1 MPINKKNIE
10 GNNMISIVHTASIK
24 GLTGELVR
32 VETYLTNQIPGMQV
46 TGLASQTI
54 KESKDRVRAALRHS
68 GFKFPE
74 KRITVNL
81 VPAAKRKEGSHF
93 DLPLAIGVLVA
104 SGQLDQRLCDDTA
117 FVGELSLDGRVN
129 TVKGALPLVIGLR
142 DSGFNRVIIP
152 LGNCE
157 EASLVP
163 GVDIYG
169 VKNLGETV
177 KALTDRW
184 KAWEKESRE
193 PTVARKEDKD
203 YVDVRGQEAAKRA
216 VTICV
221 AGGHGLLMMGF
232 SGSGKTMIAKRI
244 PTIMPPMT
252 REESL
257 EVTKVYS
264 VAGELTEDEPLVDIR
279 PFRDPH
285 HTISATALLG
295 GGNHPKPG
303 ELSLAHQGVLFLD
316 EFPEFPRRILE
327 MLRQPLETRTVT
339 ISRALETAIYPCN
352 ILLVA
357 AANPCKCGY
366 YGDHRHRCTC
376 TSGEVQHYQSKI
388 SGPLLDRIDL
398 QIDVPPVSSE
408 ELWHENKD
416 SISTSSK
423 EMRQNVERARK
434 VQRLRYGQDSLLLNA
449 HLSPT
454 EIEEYCVLKK
464 EGQELLKMAFEKLG
478 LSFRAYHK
486 ILKVART
493 IADLEMEEEIAT
505 HHIAEALQYRKLDRL
520 GESDK

>member
-1 MPINKKNIE
+1 
-10 GNNMISIVHTASIK
+10 MISIVHTASIK

-54 KESKDRVRAALRHS
+54 KESRDRVRAAIRHS

-104 SGQLDQRLCDDTA
+104 NKELDQKLCEGIG
-117 FVGELSLDGRVN
+117 FIGELSLDGRVN
-129 TVKGALPLVIGLR
+129 SVKGALPLVIELR
-142 DSGFNRVIIP
+142 DAGFSRLIIP
-152 LGNCE
+152 LGNCQ

-163 GVDIYG
+163 RVEIFG
-169 VKNLGETV
+169 VKDLEQAL
-177 KALTDRW
+177 KALTQGCEPW
-184 KAWEKESRE
+184 KKES
-193 PTVARKEDKD
+193 PKAKVLAKEAED
-203 YVDVRGQEAAKRA
+203 YQDVRGQEAAKRA
-216 VTICV
+216 ITICV
-221 AGGHGLLMMGF
+221 AGGHGLLMMGYP
-232 SGSGKTMIAKRI
+232 GSGKTMLAKRI
-244 PTIMPPMT
+244 PTIMPPMN

-257 EVTKVYS
+257 EVTKIYS
-264 VAGELTEDEPLVDIR
+264 VAGELTEEEPLIDVR

-327 MLRQPLETRTVT
+327 MLRQPLESRTIT

-357 AANPCKCGY
+357 ASNPCKCGY
-366 YGDHRHRCTC
+366 YGDHRHKCTC
-376 TSGEVQHYQSKI
+376 TLGEIQHYQSKI

-408 ELWHENKD
+408 ELWLGKEKI
-416 SISTSSK
+416 ISTSSS
-423 EMRQNVERARK
+423 EMRQVVERARNI
-434 VQRLRYGQDSLLLNA
+434 QRRRYGEASLLLNA

-454 EIEEYCVLKK
+454 GIKEYCLLQK

-486 ILKVART
+486 ILKIART
-493 IADLEMEEEIAT
+493 IADLEDKGEIT
-505 HHIAEALQYRKLDRL
+505 TQHIAEALQYRKFDRI
-520 GESDK
+520 G

>member
-1 MPINKKNIE
+1 MV
-10 GNNMISIVHTASIK
+10 SIVHTASIK

-54 KESKDRVRAALRHS
+54 KESKDRVRAAIKNS

-93 DLPLAIGVLVA
+93 DLPLAIGILVA
-104 SGQLDQRLCDDTA
+104 NGGLEQKCCEKVA

-129 TVKGALPLVIGLR
+129 SVKGALPLVIGLR
-142 DSGFNRVIIP
+142 NSGFSEVIIP

-163 GVDIYG
+163 NVKIYG
-169 VKNLGETV
+169 VRDLAEAVEILKHGGE
-177 KALTDRW
+177 
-184 KAWEKESRE
+184 AWQKSYSV
-193 PTVARKEDKD
+193 PLAQVFQDED
-203 YVDVRGQEAAKRA
+203 YRDVRGQEAAKRA
-216 VTICV
+216 ITICV
-221 AGGHGLLMMGF
+221 AGGHGLLMMGYP
-232 SGSGKTMIAKRI
+232 GSGKTMLAKRI

-257 EVTKVYS
+257 EVTKIYS
-264 VAGELTEDEPLVDIR
+264 VAGELSEEEPMVSLR
-279 PFRDPH
+279 PFRNPH

-295 GGNHPKPG
+295 GGNRPKPG

-316 EFPEFPRRILE
+316 EFPEFPRRVLE
-327 MLRQPLETRTVT
+327 MLRQPLEAGNIS
-339 ISRALETAIYPCN
+339 ISRALETVIYPCN

-357 AANPCKCGY
+357 ASNPCKCGY
-366 YGDHRHRCTC
+366 YGDNRRRCTC
-376 TSGEVQHYQSKI
+376 TSGEIQHYQSKI

-408 ELWHENKD
+408 ELWEEKNGP
-416 SISTSSK
+416 ISTDSRQMAQ
-423 EMRQNVERARK
+423 EVALARRIQNMRYMGK
-434 VQRLRYGQDSLLLNA
+434 PFLLNA
-449 HLSPT
+449 HLSPS
-454 EIEEYCVLKK
+454 EIKK
-464 EGQELLKMAFEKLG
+464 HCFVKREGQELLKLAFERLG

-486 ILKVART
+486 VLKVART
-493 IADLEMEEEIAT
+493 IADIEEKDEIETA
-505 HHIAEALQYRKLDRL
+505 HIAEALQYRKFDRIV
-520 GESDK
+520 ESEM

>member
-1 MPINKKNIE
+1 
-10 GNNMISIVHTASIK
+10 MISIVHTASIK

-54 KESKDRVRAALRHS
+54 KESRDRVRAAIRHS

-104 SGQLDQRLCDDTA
+104 NKELDQKLCEGIG
-117 FVGELSLDGRVN
+117 FIGELSLDGRVN
-129 TVKGALPLVIGLR
+129 SVKGALPLVIGLR
-142 DSGFNRVIIP
+142 DAGFSRVIIP

-163 GVDIYG
+163 GVEIFG
-169 VKNLGETV
+169 VKDLGEGLR
-177 KALTDRW
+177 ALTQGWVPW
-184 KAWEKESRE
+184 KKESLK
-193 PTVARKEDKD
+193 VKVLAKEVED
-203 YVDVRGQEAAKRA
+203 YQDVRGQEAAKRA
-216 VTICV
+216 ITICV
-221 AGGHGLLMMGF
+221 AGGHGLLMMGYP
-232 SGSGKTMIAKRI
+232 GSGKTMLAKRI
-244 PTIMPPMT
+244 PTIMPPMN

-257 EVTKVYS
+257 EVTKIYS
-264 VAGELTEDEPLVDIR
+264 VAGELTEEDPLVDVR

-327 MLRQPLETRTVT
+327 MLRQPLETRTIT

-357 AANPCKCGY
+357 ASNPCRCGY
-366 YGDHRHRCTC
+366 YGDHRHKCTC
-376 TSGEVQHYQSKI
+376 TLGEIQHYQSKI

-408 ELWHENKD
+408 ELWHENKQA
-416 SISTSSK
+416 ISTSSS
-423 EMRQNVERARK
+423 EMRQVVEEARSI
-434 VQRLRYGQDSLLLNA
+434 QRRRYGEASLLLNA
-449 HLSPT
+449 HLSPR
-454 EIEEYCVLKK
+454 EIKEHCVLQK

-493 IADLEMEEEIAT
+493 IADLEDKGEIT
-505 HHIAEALQYRKLDRL
+505 TQHIAEALQYRKFDRI
-520 GESDK
+520 G

>member
-1 MPINKKNIE
+1 
-10 GNNMISIVHTASIK
+10 MISIVHTASIK

-54 KESKDRVRAALRHS
+54 KESRDRVRAAIRHS
-68 GFKFPE
+68 GYKFPE

-93 DLPLAIGVLVA
+93 DLPLAIGVLIA
-104 SGQLDQRLCDDTA
+104 NGGLSQNFCEDTA
-117 FVGELSLDGRVN
+117 LVGELSLDGRIN
-129 TVKGALPLVIGLR
+129 SVKGALPLVIGLR
-142 DSGFNRVIIP
+142 DAGFSKVIIP

-163 GVDIYG
+163 NVNIYG
-169 VKNLGETV
+169 VKSLAETV
-177 KALTDRW
+177 NALTDGW
-184 KAWEKESRE
+184 EPWEKEASKSMFFVKD
-193 PTVARKEDKD
+193 TQD

-216 VTICV
+216 ITICA
-221 AGGHGLLMMGF
+221 AGGHGLLMMGYP
-232 SGSGKTMIAKRI
+232 GSGKTMLAKRI
-244 PTIMPPMT
+244 PTIMPSMT

-257 EVTKVYS
+257 EVTKIYS
-264 VAGELTEDEPLVDIR
+264 VAGELTEEEPLVDIR

-316 EFPEFPRRILE
+316 EFPEFPRRVLE
-327 MLRQPLETRTVT
+327 MLRQPLETRSIT

-357 AANPCKCGY
+357 ASNPCKCGY
-366 YGDHRHRCTC
+366 FGDHRHRCTC
-376 TSGEVQHYQSKI
+376 TSGEIQQYQSKL

-408 ELWHENKD
+408 ELWQDKKE

-423 EMRQNVERARK
+423 EMKQEVELARK
-434 VQRLRYGQDSLLLNA
+434 TQQLRYGEGSLLLNA

-454 EIEEYCVLKK
+454 EIKEYCALKK

-493 IADLEMEEEIAT
+493 IADLEEKNEIGT
-505 HHIAEALQYRKLDRL
+505 NHIAEALQYRRFDRIA
-520 GESDK
+520 ETER

>member
-1 MPINKKNIE
+1 
-10 GNNMISIVHTASIK
+10 MISIVHTASIK

-54 KESKDRVRAALRHS
+54 KESRDRVRAAIRHS

-104 SGQLDQRLCDDTA
+104 NKELDQKLCEGIG
-117 FVGELSLDGRVN
+117 FIGELSLDGRAN
-129 TVKGALPLVIGLR
+129 SVKGALPLVIGLR
-142 DSGFNRVIIP
+142 DAGFSRVIIP

-163 GVDIYG
+163 GVEIYG
-169 VKNLGETV
+169 IKDLGEALSVLTQGWVPWKRERV
-177 KALTDRW
+177 KA
-184 KAWEKESRE
+184 KIFAKE
-193 PTVARKEDKD
+193 TED
-203 YVDVRGQEAAKRA
+203 YQDVRGQEAAKRA
-216 VTICV
+216 ITICV
-221 AGGHGLLMMGF
+221 AGGHGLLMMGYP
-232 SGSGKTMIAKRI
+232 GSGKTMLAKRI
-244 PTIMPPMT
+244 PTIMPPMN

-257 EVTKVYS
+257 EVTKIYS
-264 VAGELTEDEPLVDIR
+264 VAGELTEEEPLVDIR

-327 MLRQPLETRTVT
+327 MLRQPLETRNIT

-357 AANPCKCGY
+357 ASNPCKCGY
-366 YGDHRHRCTC
+366 YGDHRHKCTC
-376 TSGEVQHYQSKI
+376 TLGEIQHYQSKI

-408 ELWHENKD
+408 ELWHENKQA
-416 SISTSSK
+416 ISTSSR
-423 EMRQNVERARK
+423 EMRQVVERARNT
-434 VQRLRYGQDSLLLNA
+434 QRLRYGQESFLLNA
-449 HLSPT
+449 HLSPR
-454 EIEEYCVLKK
+454 EIKEYCVLQK

-493 IADLEMEEEIAT
+493 IADLEDTGEIT
-505 HHIAEALQYRKLDRL
+505 TQHIAEALQYRKFDRI
-520 GESDK
+520 E